1 MMETN
6 RITSIIIEEAI
17 RIHRDLGPGLLESV
31 YESVLARRLEKR
43 GLLVRRQVDV
53 TVDYD
58 GERHDVGFRM
68 DMLVEE
74 RVVVELKSVEI
85 LPLVAY
91 KVVTTYLRFADKE
104 VALLINFGE
113 ETLKDGLHRIVNK
126 YRGPKPGDE
135 ILPGY
140 E

>member
-1 MMETN
+1 METN

>member
-1 MMETN
+1 METN

-31 YESVLARRLEKR
+31 YETVLARRLEKR

-58 GERHDVGFRM
+58 GERHEVGFRM
-68 DMLVEE
+68 DMLVED

-135 ILPGY
+135 IFPGH

>member
-1 MMETN
+1 METN

-68 DMLVEE
+68 DMLVED

-135 ILPGY
+135 ILPGL
-140 E
+140 

>member
-1 MMETN
+1 MEIN

-53 TVDYD
+53 TVDYA

-104 VALLINFGE
+104 VALLINLGE

>member
-1 MMETN
+1 METN

-53 TVDYD
+53 TVDYN

-68 DMLVEE
+68 DMLVED

-135 ILPGY
+135 ILPGL
-140 E
+140 

>member
-1 MMETN
+1 MEIN